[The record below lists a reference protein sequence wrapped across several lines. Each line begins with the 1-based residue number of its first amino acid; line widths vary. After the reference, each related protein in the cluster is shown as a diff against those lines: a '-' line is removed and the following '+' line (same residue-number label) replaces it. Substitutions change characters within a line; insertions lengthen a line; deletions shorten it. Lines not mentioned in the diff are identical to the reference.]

1 LISLKRLFL
10 EDISSILYLWW
21 RYPVIVYDSS
31 NDNLRNTKGVKS
43 CFMYNANMTEYSFFH
58 PITVRYGD
66 LDPQGHVNNAGFLT
80 YIEHARV
87 SYIRRLGLWDGKSFL
102 EIGFILARVEL
113 DFQAPILMTDEV
125 EVGVRISRLGNKS
138 LDMEYLIREP
148 VTGKIFAAG
157 KSVQVAYDYQSGKT
171 IPLLAS
177 WREVIQDFEG
187 DDLDNQ

>member
-1 LISLKRLFL
+1 
-10 EDISSILYLWW
+10 
-21 RYPVIVYDSS
+21 
-31 NDNLRNTKGVKS
+31 
-43 CFMYNANMTEYSFFH
+43 MYNANMSDYRFFH

-80 YIEHARV
+80 YMEHARV
-87 SYIRRLGLWDGKSFL
+87 SYIRQLGLWDGKSFL

-177 WREVIQDFEG
+177 WRELIQDFEG